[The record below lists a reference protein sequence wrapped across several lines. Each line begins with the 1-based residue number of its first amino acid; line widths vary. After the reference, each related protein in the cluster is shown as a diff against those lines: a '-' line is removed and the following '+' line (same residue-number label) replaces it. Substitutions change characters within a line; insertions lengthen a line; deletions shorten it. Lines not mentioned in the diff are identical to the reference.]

1 MIYYRMVR
9 VVGETRGCICR
20 GMLLVAHVVFAQQA
34 EMWASVARGGV
45 VPLADQGETQP
56 DQDG

>member
-1 MIYYRMVR
+1 LVLGIVTW
-9 VVGETRGCICR
+9 VVAVANDLCPH
-20 GMLLVAHVVFAQQA
+20 LLVAHVVFAQQA
-34 EMWASVARGGV
+34 EMWAGVARGGV

>member
-1 MIYYRMVR
+1 VLGIVTW
-9 VVGETRGCICR
+9 VVTVANDLCPH
-20 GMLLVAHVVFAQQA
+20 LLVAHVVFAQQA
-34 EMWASVARGGV
+34 EMWAGVARGGV